1 MLRQKTFGSVQIK
14 KKGNGKFEILV
25 PSLFPT
31 EQKTFETALLKF
43 ARSFNNIN
51 QANRQAVKMKGVK

>member
-1 MLRQKTFGSVQIK
+1 MIRQKTYGSVLVK
-14 KKGNGKFEILV
+14 KKGVGRFEVLV

-31 EQKTFETALLKF
+31 EQKAFEAALLKF

-51 QANRQAVKMKGVK
+51 QANRQAVKLKGVK